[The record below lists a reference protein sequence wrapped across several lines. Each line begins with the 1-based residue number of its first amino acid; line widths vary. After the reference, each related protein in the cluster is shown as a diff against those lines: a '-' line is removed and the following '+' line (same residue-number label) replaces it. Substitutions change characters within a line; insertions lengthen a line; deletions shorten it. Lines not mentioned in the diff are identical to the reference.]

1 MAQVT
6 IEVNGRPYVVGC
18 EDGQEQRLAEL
29 AALLDAQVRQVATD
43 VGPLGETRLI
53 LMGALVM
60 ADEHRRAARAR
71 SPTLK
76 AELARPGAER
86 GRAELAAVAALEAAA
101 ARIERLAT
109 AGRTEPR

>member
-18 EDGQEQRLAEL
+18 EDGQERRLTEL
-29 AALLDAQVRQVATD
+29 AAGVDAQVRQVAMD

-60 ADEHRRAARAR
+60 ADEIAELRREIAELKAQVGDMAEGQARA
-71 SPTLK
+71 
-76 AELARPGAER
+76 EQ
-86 GRAELAAVAALEAAA
+86 AAVAALDAAA
-101 ARIERLAT
+101 ATIEQLA
-109 AGRTEPR
+109 GE

>member
-1 MAQVT
+1 MAQVN

-18 EDGQEQRLAEL
+18 EDGQERRLREL
-29 AALLDAQVRQVATD
+29 AGMVDTQVRHVARD

-60 ADEHRRAARAR
+60 ADELTELR
-71 SPTLK
+71 
-76 AELARPGAER
+76 AELEQLRTEVAEAKAGA

-101 ARIERLAT
+101 AKIEALAGDGPSR
-109 AGRTEPR
+109 A

>member
-18 EDGQEQRLAEL
+18 EDGQERRLTEL
-29 AALLDAQVRQVATD
+29 AAQLDAQVRQVAMD

-60 ADEHRRAARAR
+60 ADEIVELRREI
-71 SPTLK
+71 
-76 AELARPGAER
+76 AELKGQIGDLAAER
-86 GRAELAAVAALEAAA
+86 GRTERAAVAALEAAA
-101 ARIERLAT
+101 ARIEGLA
-109 AGRTEPR
+109 AQ

>member
-18 EDGQEQRLAEL
+18 EDGQERRLTEL
-29 AALLDAQVRQVATD
+29 AATLDAQVRQVAMD

-60 ADEHRRAARAR
+60 ADEI
-71 SPTLK
+71 
-76 AELARPGAER
+76 AELRREIGELKGQVGDLAAER
-86 GRAELAAVAALEAAA
+86 GRTERAAVAALEAAA
-101 ARIERLAT
+101 AQIEQLAT
-109 AGRTEPR
+109 Q